1 MFHTQYL
8 KSTLNRYH
16 SHIYTSDI
24 KQISFLFRVLVD
36 PLAPLVP
43 LVRMVLVVS
52 VVILVP
58 LVPLESRVLLDHL
71 VKLERRDTR
80 ESLVPL

>member
-1 MFHTQYL
+1 M
-8 KSTLNRYH
+8 TLL
-16 SHIYTSDI
+16 SCS
-24 KQISFLFRVLVD
+24 SSFRVLSD

-43 LVRMVLVVS
+43 LVRMDLVVS

-58 LVPLESRVLLDHL
+58 LVLLESREWSDHKVL
-71 VKLERRDTR
+71 LERRDPL